1 MSLLRNSF
9 IYTLGGFLPKVVSFL
24 LLPVITRYLAPE
36 DYGIVTALLAVTAF
50 VGIFASLQLPGS
62 GMFRCYFDYAHEGD
76 RRRFVGTIVGA
87 VLVVNLLVMG
97 LCFTARPLLQMLYPS
112 IPFYPYYA
120 IALLAVPLSS
130 LVDVFQILFRL
141 KEKPLP
147 FVFISSLAFLLNI
160 GFLLWFVV
168 GLHGG
173 AEGMLWAGLAGQAA
187 TIPVALWIARHEF
200 CWSWST
206 PMFRNALSYSLQSIP
221 YMLSGI
227 LMSNVDRYLVNR
239 LSSTYEL
246 GLYGSAWRLAS
257 VFSLLIGAVAM
268 SYDPFFMRTACDP
281 DQKAAR
287 TILGTTGT
295 RIILG
300 FCFLGF
306 VGILFSEAVVQLMMA
321 PQYYAIAM
329 VLPFMIVSMVVGV
342 GDYVGSMGAKFAKK
356 QIWFTPVYLAATL
369 LNALL
374 DWLLVP
380 HWGAVGAA
388 IAGMLCACATMLLR
402 FACSQSFWP
411 VPLDFRSI
419 FTTGSLCL
427 LAGLTVWW
435 IPGFWGWFARAT
447 ACMGCGWY
455 IFHRMNTGPIM
466 FHLCQKLGF
475 TPYFWQ
481 TSKTRKET
489 RVP

>member
-1 MSLLRNSF
+1 MSLLRNSA

-24 LLPVITRYLAPE
+24 LLPVVTRYLALE

-62 GMFRCYFDYAHEGD
+62 GMFRCYFDYAHEAD

-87 VLVVNLLVMG
+87 VLVVNLLVTG
-97 LCFTARPLLQMLYPS
+97 LCFAARPLLQLLYPS
-112 IPFYPYYA
+112 ISFYPYYT
-120 IALLAVPLSS
+120 IALLTVPLSS

-168 GLHGG
+168 GLRGG

-200 CWSWST
+200 HWSWST

-227 LMSNVDRYLVNR
+227 LMTNVDRYLVNR

-257 VFSLLIGAVAM
+257 VFNLLIGAVAM

-287 TILGTTGT
+287 MILGATGT

-306 VGILFSEAVVQLMMA
+306 AGILFAGAVVHLMMA
-321 PQYYAIAM
+321 PQYYAVAA
-329 VLPFMIVSMVVGV
+329 VLPFMIAGMVVGV

-380 HWGAVGAA
+380 QWGAVGAA
-388 IAGMLCACATMLLR
+388 VAGMLCAGATMLLR
-402 FACSQSFWP
+402 FACSQRFWP

-419 FTTGSLCL
+419 FAAGSLCL
-427 LAGLTVWW
+427 FAGLAVWW
-435 IPGFWGWFARAT
+435 IPGLWGWFARAA
-447 ACMGCGWY
+447 ACIAGGLY
-455 IFHRMNTGPIM
+455 IFHRMDGWPLVSR
-466 FHLCQKLGF
+466 LCQMLGF
-475 TPYFWQ
+475 PSFFWRINKDR
-481 TSKTRKET
+481 KTG
-489 RVP
+489 